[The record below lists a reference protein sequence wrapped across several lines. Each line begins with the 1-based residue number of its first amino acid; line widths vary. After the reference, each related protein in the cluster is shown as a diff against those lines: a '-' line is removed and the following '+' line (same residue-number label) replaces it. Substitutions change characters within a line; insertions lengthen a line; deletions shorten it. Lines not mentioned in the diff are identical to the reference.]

1 MFPYQDPTGSD
12 CLKRQGALATYQG
25 KLNAQY
31 ETVWKVPGTKFVPI
45 RAFSPLQP
53 SGQPDRIVSF
63 IAGAQ
68 SNNTMVTW
76 IAFPRR
82 HESVDEAQID
92 ANRTLQE
99 EYTEW
104 VVQSSG
110 DKLASIT
117 FTTEFA
123 AYFQTLAD
131 VSFEALV
138 AGIKAVIPNANPTV
152 QELYG
157 TNQAPLPLAA
167 DGVVGPVTWTVL
179 GQVLDRPESSPP
191 TMQLGSRGDDVV
203 SLQTR
208 LAWLGVLDGKLDG
221 SFGPKTQAA
230 VMAAQKRYARGGSL
244 FRDNL
249 ANNPWNNGEK
259 GLLCMVQNEN
269 TLPLL
274 FGLLVNCAVPRLDM
288 PVQDVCTA
296 VTPNNCVPG
305 RNSDPNVCR
314 VSQDEARKGNVLS
327 LSDPVGVQIV
337 TLQGIWRINDGK
349 TNRQIDINNPK
360 DNQGAWQVSRG
371 GHRAVLKNL
380 PGLTV
385 DGSPIKTGAQVARR
399 LQVGARVTIAA
410 EKDLQQ
416 SL

>member
-12 CLKRQGALATYQG
+12 CLKRQGALETYQG

-45 RAFSPLQP
+45 RAFSALQP
-53 SGQPDRIVSF
+53 GGQPDRIVSF
-63 IAGAQ
+63 TTGAKF
-68 SNNTMVTW
+68 SNATVTW
-76 IAFPRR
+76 TAFPRR
-82 HESVDEAQID
+82 HESLGEAQID
-92 ANRTLQE
+92 ADRTLQE

-110 DKLASIT
+110 SKIASIS

-131 VSFEALV
+131 ISFEALV
-138 AGIKAVIPNANPTV
+138 AGIKEVIPNANPTV

-157 TNQAPLPLAA
+157 TDQKPLPLTA
-167 DGVVGPVTWTVL
+167 DGVVGPETWTVL
-179 GQVLDRPESSPP
+179 GQVLDRPESNPP
-191 TMQLGSRGDDVV
+191 TMRLGSRGDDVV

-221 SFGPKTQAA
+221 DFGPKTQAA
-230 VMAAQKRYARGGSL
+230 VTAVQKRYARGGNL
-244 FRDNL
+244 FRRNL
-249 ANNPWNNGEK
+249 ADNPWNNGEK

-274 FGLLVNCAVPRLDM
+274 FGLVVNCAVPRLDM
-288 PVQDVCTA
+288 PVQDVCNA
-296 VTPNNCVPG
+296 VTPENCVPG

-314 VSQDEARKGNVLS
+314 ATQTEARNGNVLS
-327 LSDPVGVQIV
+327 LSDPVGVRIV
-337 TLQGIWRINDGK
+337 TLQGIWRINGA
-349 TNRQIDINNPK
+349 QIDINEPTK
-360 DNQGAWQVSRG
+360 NQGAWQVSRSS
-371 GHRAVLKNL
+371 HRAVLKNL

-385 DGSPIKTGAQVARR
+385 DGSPITTGAQVARR
-399 LQVGARVTIAA
+399 LQVGAQVRLAA
-410 EKDLQQ
+410 AKDLK
-416 SL
+416 L